1 MDKLSQRK
9 DSLVNKFNANDRKF
23 HGHGHGQGNK
33 IRPDPTNKGNYNL
46 PHLCRRVCKPNNPN
60 CYVNTAGF
68 QKCVMTGLTTQS
80 KAVKDQYEK
89 HGNSV
94 RNYCRKKY
102 CTTISN
108 HMYY

>member
-1 MDKLSQRK
+1 
-9 DSLVNKFNANDRKF
+9 
-23 HGHGHGQGNK
+23 
-33 IRPDPTNKGNYNL
+33 
-46 PHLCRRVCKPNNPN
+46 
-60 CYVNTAGF
+60 
-68 QKCVMTGLTTQS
+68 MTGLTTQS